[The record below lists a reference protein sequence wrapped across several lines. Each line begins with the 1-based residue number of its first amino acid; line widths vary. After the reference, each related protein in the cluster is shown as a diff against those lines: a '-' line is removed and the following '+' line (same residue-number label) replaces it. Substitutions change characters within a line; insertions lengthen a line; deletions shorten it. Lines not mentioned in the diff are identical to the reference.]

1 MSITGQV
8 SSEENPKTRFGKE
21 RKYNRWA
28 LLCSSAARP
37 KPGCC
42 QKDKK
47 KKHFLTRGSRVTH
60 DHASSV
66 ALGDLV
72 GGEGGLDVVEAEAT
86 LGAEPPP
93 VTVVVAVD
101 AGAARLVADLMM
113 PAKPRRRVGRRRG
126 RQRRRLCIRER
137 SSKWRRE
144 TRERHSGPQEK
155 EHFVSPEREAG

>member
-113 PAKPRRRVGRRRG
+113 RAKPRRRVGVNGDGCVSGNG
-126 RQRRRLCIRER
+126 RQ
-137 SSKWRRE
+137 KGRRE